1 MSVRLKGVEPSKR
14 GLVVQLLVKFLLPYL
29 RLIKCTDV
37 AQNRERRGQIND
49 SKRMN
54 DERLM
59 HLLHFDSTA
68 YQRSG

>member
-1 MSVRLKGVEPSKR
+1 MGVRLKGVEPGER

-49 SKRMN
+49 SKRMK
-54 DERLM
+54 DERMMQLSPV
-59 HLLHFDSTA
+59 DSTA

>member
-1 MSVRLKGVEPSKR
+1 MCVRLEGVEPSKR

-59 HLLHFDSTA
+59 HSSPVDSTA